1 MVRYGAI
8 GAVCVV
14 VCFRVCHDYLGGAAM
29 KTLKDYFGEAD
40 RGDGRLFKQ
49 PWSTIVFEP
58 IFRDKQGRW
67 HGVDTSAIDDD
78 EDNSEVW
85 WENFECEPYT
95 EPKKTETRW
104 LWATADGKISSEFST
119 TPLSSYSQRAP
130 LDSPKFDVKL
140 EWSATQFNV
149 GE

>member
-1 MVRYGAI
+1 
-8 GAVCVV
+8 
-14 VCFRVCHDYLGGAAM
+14 M
-29 KTLKDYFGEAD
+29 KTLKDYFGDATRSEGKRFRKKD
-40 RGDGRLFKQ
+40 SKKT
-49 PWSTIVFEP
+49 WFEP
-58 IFRDKQGRW
+58 IFKDNCGFW
-67 HGVDTSAIDDD
+67 HGLDDSD
-78 EDNSEVW
+78 SLTDNSDYW
-85 WENFECEPYT
+85 SENTECEPYV